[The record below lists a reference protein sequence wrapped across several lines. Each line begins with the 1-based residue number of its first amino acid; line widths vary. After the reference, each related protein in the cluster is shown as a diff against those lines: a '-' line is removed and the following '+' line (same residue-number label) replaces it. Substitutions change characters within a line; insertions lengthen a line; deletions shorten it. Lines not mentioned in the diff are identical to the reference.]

1 MLTVSILYTPT
12 NKDWKKELPNYI
24 CSDNK
29 VHIRFKDYI
38 TSERISG
45 FEAKLTYLLSYL
57 INYSY
62 IPTLL
67 VKTDNKVISDS
78 FLKTDS
84 VDDICSSIK
93 FFMQNDNFK
102 GLKLLKNYK
111 RQLRTC
117 NYFGKLDPNCFPLNY
132 SSDIPIAGSLNSF
145 LINFGNISLDEYLF
159 NDSIEII
166 IHEARIIKED
176 KFKRK
181 EIRKNNK
188 SKSVDSDFVELW

>member
-1 MLTVSILYTPT
+1 
-12 NKDWKKELPNYI
+12 
-24 CSDNK
+24 
-29 VHIRFKDYI
+29 
-38 TSERISG
+38 
-45 FEAKLTYLLSYL
+45 
-57 INYSY
+57 
-62 IPTLL
+62 
-67 VKTDNKVISDS
+67 
-78 FLKTDS
+78 
-84 VDDICSSIK
+84 
-93 FFMQNDNFK
+93 MQNDNFK